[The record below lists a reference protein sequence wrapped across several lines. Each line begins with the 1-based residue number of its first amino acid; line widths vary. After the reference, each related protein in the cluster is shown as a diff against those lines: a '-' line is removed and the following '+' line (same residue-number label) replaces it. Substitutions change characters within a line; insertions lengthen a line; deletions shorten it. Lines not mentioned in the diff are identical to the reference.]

1 MGWWEKAGRK
11 MGKVVKNKGEEQR
24 TTEVKTRHGQHG
36 ESVRGFPVL
45 EAVTLG

>member
-1 MGWWEKAGRK
+1 

-24 TTEVKTRHGQHG
+24 TTEVKTKHGQHR

-45 EAVTLG
+45 EAVNLG

>member
-24 TTEVKTRHGQHG
+24 TEVKTRHGQHG